1 MNSGKHSE
9 DMRSGGWSK
18 GTLPR
23 SAKEVLFEA
32 TPCGLNPNRV
42 GVEVA
47 SVRAGLVML
56 AWWEP
61 STAGPVS
68 SAFCPFGFETGFF

>member
-1 MNSGKHSE
+1 
-9 DMRSGGWSK
+9 MRSGTWRK

-23 SAKEVLFEA
+23 SAKEVLFEV
-32 TPCGLNPNRV
+32 TPYGPNTS

-47 SVRAGLVML
+47 SVRASLVML

-61 STAGPVS
+61 SITGPVS
-68 SAFCPFGFETGFF
+68 STFCPFGFETGFY